1 VDLSSCTR
9 KQCLSFYR
17 IKLTGQVPQLIENYK
32 QGSAAGVSLA
42 FLVVWMVGDI
52 TNLIGAVWAELV
64 PTVIALAIYFCFAD
78 TILILQCVYYNTV
91 NARREKKRLERQENG
106 AATEEDPL
114 IASSN
119 GVDEETVQNFGL
131 PGSRRR
137 SSASRKSKSGTSN
150 RSEALA
156 GILEDEPA
164 PHGWLRNTVSVFLII
179 LAGTAGWAIAW
190 KAGAW
195 KPTPIADPSTD
206 KDMPL
211 GAEILGYASAIL
223 YLGARLPQIA
233 KNYKEKSCEGLS
245 LLFFVL
251 SIVGNLTYGAGV
263 SETRHL
269 PHTPK
274 LTGYRS
280 SCIRSRRSIS

>member
-1 VDLSSCTR
+1 V
-9 KQCLSFYR
+9 
-17 IKLTGQVPQLIENYK
+17 IENYK

-42 FLVVWMVGDI
+42 FLVVWMAGDI

-78 TILILQCVYYNTV
+78 TALILQCVYYNTI
-91 NARREKKRLERQENG
+91 NARKEKKRLERQENG
-106 AATEEDPL
+106 AVTEEDPL
-114 IASSN
+114 IISSN
-119 GVDEETVQNFGL
+119 ANEDPIDSFGL

-137 SSASRKSKSGTSN
+137 SSASRRTKSGTGN
-150 RSEALA
+150 RSEELA

-164 PHGWLRNTVSVFLII
+164 PHGWLRNTISVFLIV

-195 KPTPIADPSTD
+195 KPTPIADPATD
-206 KDMPL
+206 KDMPI
-211 GAEILGYASAIL
+211 GAAILGYASAVL

-263 SETRHL
+263 SEA
-269 PHTPK
+269 
-274 LTGYRS
+274 
-280 SCIRSRRSIS
+280 

>member
-1 VDLSSCTR
+1 VDLSSCEWESCSSLV
-9 KQCLSFYR
+9 QF
-17 IKLTGQVPQLIENYK
+17 KLTGQVPQLIENYK

-78 TILILQCVYYNTV
+78 TILILQCVYYNTI

-106 AATEEDPL
+106 AVTEEDPL
-114 IASSN
+114 IATSN
-119 GVDEETVQNFGL
+119 GTDEEAVQNFGL

-150 RSEALA
+150 RTEALA

-164 PHGWLRNTVSVFLII
+164 PHGWLRNTVSVILII

-263 SETRHL
+263 SKRDIHPRNAEADL
-269 PHTPK
+269 
-274 LTGYRS
+274 
-280 SCIRSRRSIS
+280 